1 MRSPYT
7 FKASLHHA
15 WDGDTIWLIVD
26 RGEGWQ
32 SRGKYRLFGVDTPE
46 IRGASDE
53 EEQYAREAKA
63 FVEQQL
69 EAAEFMVTTHK
80 GKSKYDWMAEVFIRE
95 PVISMD
101 SGEET
106 IWDASLA
113 ELIIER
119 GHGVAYFGDTKQ
131 PWAER
136 KKMQDLARA
145 AWQKKLDLMKEEEA
159 DADKV

>member
-1 MRSPYT
+1 MRVPYT
-7 FKASLHHA
+7 LKAELHHA

-32 SRGKYRLFGVDTPE
+32 SKSKYRLFGVDTPE

-53 EEQYAREAKA
+53 EEKYAREAKE
-63 FVEQQL
+63 FVEEKL
-69 EAAEFMVTTHK
+69 SEAELMITTHK

-95 PVISMD
+95 PIISMD

-113 ELIIER
+113 QLIIEA
-119 GHGVAYFGDTKQ
+119 GHGVAYFGSTKQ
-131 PWAER
+131 SWAER
-136 KKMQDLARA
+136 KKMQDIARELFA
-145 AWQKKLDLMKEEEA
+145 ARNAEEEEEEKSE
-159 DADKV
+159 D